1 MCPSHAF
8 GSEDLSFGADELA
21 LGPIRSISRSD
32 PIRRAGGTLRISP
45 NTPGRASSSPH
56 YGYAAAASTLSIKI

>member
-8 GSEDLSFGADELA
+8 GSEDIPFGADELA

-45 NTPGRASSSPH
+45 KNSGRASSRAH
-56 YGYAAAASTLSIKI
+56 YGHAAAASTLSIKI